1 MVVQWGGKVKVSTW
15 LLNGGQGQGQYTAS
29 VKGETVS
36 CSVYV
41 YSRKKYLFSVFV
53 Y

>member
-1 MVVQWGGKVKVSTW
+1 MVIEW
-15 LLNGGQGQGQYTAS
+15 GQGQGQNRAT

-41 YSRKKYLFSVFV
+41 YSRKKIL
-53 Y
+53 